1 MNSTAQETQHA
12 AQAANAPQQAEQP
25 SRPHA
30 YAAPRVDVHET
41 QDAYVVTA
49 DVPGVSE
56 STLDITLEKDQL
68 KIEGRVEAVRRDEHR
83 LRLAESTAGGFLRTF
98 TLPDGIDRDRIAA
111 TVKNGVLSLTLPKS
125 AAVRPRKITV
135 QPSA

>member
-1 MNSTAQETQHA
+1 MNSTAQETPHEAPA
-12 AQAANAPQQAEQP
+12 ADVPQRQAAPQ
-25 SRPHA
+25 A

-56 STLDITLEKDQL
+56 STLDVTLEKDQL
-68 KIEGRVEAVRRDEHR
+68 TIEGRVEPVRRDEHR

-111 TVKNGVLSLTLPKS
+111 TVKNGVLTLTLPKS
-125 AAVRPRKITV
+125 AAARPRKIIV
-135 QPSA
+135 QPAA

>member
-1 MNSTAQETQHA
+1 MNATAQDTQHHA
-12 AQAANAPQQAEQP
+12 HAPQERAQAPSPQP
-25 SRPHA
+25 
-30 YAAPRVDVHET
+30 YVAPRVDVHET

-68 KIEGRVEAVRRDEHR
+68 AIEGRVESSPRDGHR
-83 LRLAESTAGGFLRTF
+83 LRLAESTAGGFRRNF
-98 TLPDGIDRDRIAA
+98 TVPEGIDRDRISA
-111 TVKNGVLSLTLPKS
+111 TVKNGVLNLTLPKS
-125 AAVRPRKITV
+125 AAVRPRKIAV